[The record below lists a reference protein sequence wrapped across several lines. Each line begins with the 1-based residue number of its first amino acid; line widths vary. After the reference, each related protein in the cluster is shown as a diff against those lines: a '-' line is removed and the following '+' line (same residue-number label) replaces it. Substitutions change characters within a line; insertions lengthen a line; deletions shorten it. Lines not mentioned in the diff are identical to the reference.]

1 MTLNVFNASELFRTT
16 KNAESLN
23 SRKKGVLLYN
33 GQNLLDFDGKEDDYR
48 GFGSSVV
55 RKIFNEDERAL
66 YCFSP
71 RRKFKTTR
79 LRAPRN
85 AEKAFKGD

>member
-1 MTLNVFNASELFRTT
+1 MFLTPLSCLEQQKSRVFKLQ
-16 KNAESLN
+16 
-23 SRKKGVLLYN
+23 KKGVLLYN

-48 GFGSSVV
+48 GFGNSVV

-66 YCFSP
+66 YCFSS
-71 RRKFKTTR
+71 RRTFKMTR